1 VSSVSA
7 SAPVSRLP
15 ATAEGTSSAA
25 FGTYEWGLVGA
36 VSLVWGA
43 SYLLIADGLE
53 TLEPGVVAWLRIVC
67 GLAVLWC
74 LPRARN
80 TPIARSD
87 WPRVVL
93 IGVIWFAIP
102 MTMFPIAEQWV
113 SSSVAGMLNGA
124 LPIVA
129 ATIAAVLLRR
139 PPGVMQTVGVVV
151 GFGGVV
157 LISLP
162 SLQGGSRTALG
173 VLLVLVAIVSYGFA
187 GNLVV
192 PLSHRYG
199 SIAVIPRALAVALVL
214 TTPYAAVGTPDS
226 SLAVRSVGAVLLLG
240 AVGTGM
246 AFVLAATVLAR
257 VGATRGSVMAYL
269 IPVVAL
275 VLGVV
280 VKDDHVEAIAVVGL
294 GVVLV
299 GAWLTSRAG
308 R

>member
-1 VSSVSA
+1 MSW
-7 SAPVSRLP
+7 R
-15 ATAEGTSSAA
+15 GCGSSA
-25 FGTYEWGLVGA
+25 GWP
-36 VSLVWGA
+36 S
-43 SYLLIADGLE
+43 
-53 TLEPGVVAWLRIVC
+53 C
-67 GLAVLWC
+67 GPC
-74 LPRARN
+74 HGRA
-80 TPIARSD
+80 TTHIARSD

-139 PPGVMQTVGVVV
+139 PPGTMQTVGVVV

-187 GNLVV
+187 GNIVV

-214 TTPYAAVGTPDS
+214 TTPYAAVGAADS

-246 AFVLAATVLAR
+246 AFVLAATVLGR
-257 VGATRGSVMAYL
+257 VGATRGSVIAYL

-280 VKDDHVEAIAVVGL
+280 VKDDHVDAIAVVGL